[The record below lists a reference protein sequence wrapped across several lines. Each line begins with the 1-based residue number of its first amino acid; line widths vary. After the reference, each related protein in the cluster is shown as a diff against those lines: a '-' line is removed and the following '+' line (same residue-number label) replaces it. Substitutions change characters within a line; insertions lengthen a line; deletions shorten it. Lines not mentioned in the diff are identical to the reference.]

1 MGGREAKRP
10 KKKGEEAWGKKL
22 SSVYP
27 DDFPRFW
34 GCKSDLIRLEMAS
47 VHSLG
52 SVGRQVARGSRSHEI
67 LTTSAKQ
74 LAQTEP
80 AMENSFNNLQ
90 RMQVLLAQMA
100 HSQANVEDNLKRVE
114 GVGEQIRDMQR

>member
-1 MGGREAKRP
+1 M
-10 KKKGEEAWGKKL
+10 GEEAWGKKL

-34 GCKSDLIRLEMAS
+34 GCKSDLIRLEMASASSTSARNLFSDSRRRLCERAVAS

-80 AMENSFNNLQ
+80 AMETASTTCRECRFSWL
-90 RMQVLLAQMA
+90 
-100 HSQANVEDNLKRVE
+100 
-114 GVGEQIRDMQR
+114 